1 MDTEKYSRIF
11 HKLKPYL
18 TVIFLGIVGYLL
30 YESLSEVKWSEV
42 GGAIKKVTLKAVLI
56 SFGLAI
62 LNYFILTSY
71 DYLAFRYLEIK
82 KMNYLKVLPSAFIS
96 YVFNLNL
103 GALIGGLGFRYRIYT
118 NWGVEKSKIPLVVLF
133 STLSNWLGY
142 VFLLSVILILK
153 PHKIIDLVDL
163 PIWLVYLVG
172 AISLLLVIS
181 YLILC
186 YKRYEMSFKEHHFTF
201 PKISLAFL
209 QLVLSILQ
217 WLLISSIIFFLL
229 SSLEAPILYEQVL
242 FTCLMASIAGVVSH
256 VPAGLGVLEAV
267 FLKMNFDTPNSLIL
281 VALLTYRFVYYL
293 LPLILA
299 LPGYLFMEIYQKKRS
314 R

>member
-1 MDTEKYSRIF
+1 MDTERYAKLF

-18 TVIFLGIVGYLL
+18 TLLFLGIVGYLL

-42 GGAIKKVTLKAVLI
+42 GVAIEKVTLSAVLI

-71 DYLAFRYLEIK
+71 DYLGFRHLEVK

-96 YVFNLNL
+96 YAFNLNL
-103 GALIGGLGFRYRIYT
+103 GALIGGLGFRYRIYS
-118 NWGVEKSKIPLVVLF
+118 NWGVQKGKIPLLVLF

-142 VFLLSVILILK
+142 VFLLSLILILK
-153 PHKIIDLVDL
+153 PQKILELTHL
-163 PIWLVYLVG
+163 PSWPIYTVG
-172 AISLLLVIS
+172 VIAFVLVII
-181 YLILC
+181 YLSLC
-186 YKRYEMSFKEHHFTF
+186 FKRYEFSFKEHCFKF
-201 PKISLAFL
+201 PKVSLAFL
-209 QLVLSILQ
+209 QLTLSILQ
-217 WLLISSIIFFLL
+217 WLLVSSIIYFLL
-229 SSLEAPILYEQVL
+229 RSLEAPIDYQQVL
-242 FTCLMASIAGVVSH
+242 FTCLVASMAGVVSH

-267 FLKMNFDTPNSLIL
+267 FLQMNFDTSNSLIL

-299 LPGYLFMEIYQKKRS
+299 LPAYLFLEIYQKKKA
-314 R
+314 

>member
-1 MDTEKYSRIF
+1 MDTERYSRIF
-11 HKLKPYL
+11 HQLKPYL
-18 TVIFLGIVGYLL
+18 TVIFLAIVGYLL
-30 YESLSEVKWSEV
+30 YESLSQVKWSEV
-42 GGAIKKVTLKAVLI
+42 GGATKKVTVSAVLI

-71 DYLAFRYLEIK
+71 DYLGFRYLEIR

-96 YVFNLNL
+96 YAFNLNL

-118 NWGVEKSKIPLVVLF
+118 NWGVEKGKIPLVVLF

-142 VFLLSVILILK
+142 VFLLSLILFFK
-153 PHKIIDLVDL
+153 PQKIIELTGL
-163 PIWLVYLVG
+163 PIWLVYSVGVIAILLVV
-172 AISLLLVIS
+172 AYLLL
-181 YLILC
+181 C
-186 YKRYEMSFKEHHFTF
+186 FKRYELNFKQHHFKF

-209 QLVLSILQ
+209 QLTLSVLQ
-217 WLLISSIIFFLL
+217 WLIISSIIYFLL
-229 SSLEAPILYEQVL
+229 NSLEATIAYEQVL

-267 FLKMNFDTPNSLIL
+267 FLKMNFDTSNSLIL

-299 LPGYLFMEIYQKKRS
+299 LPAYLFLEIYQKKNS
-314 R
+314 